1 VRTVP
6 FPRSGPRP
14 AIAIPWGDLAT
25 AVGPRRGRAGEFRGG
40 DHRGTGGHRFTAE
53 AALACVRRVHAGI
66 PPGAWTPS
74 LAFGADFAA
83 SLPGVTVQV

>member
-1 VRTVP
+1 MVVP
-6 FPRSGPRP
+6 EGY
-14 AIAIPWGDLAT
+14 
-25 AVGPRRGRAGEFRGG
+25 
-40 DHRGTGGHRFTAE
+40 RFTAE

-74 LAFGADFAA
+74 LAFGPDFAA